1 MNETIFGIEI
11 VIVFSLLVLTKK
23 LFGKIGLIGWIGIA
37 SIIANIQVTKSI
49 DILGLSA
56 TLGNVMFGS
65 NFLAANILSECYGKE
80 DAKKGILFGLFS
92 VIVYLVMTQIT
103 LVFTPNEIDLVQD
116 SMKSLFTIAPR
127 VCISSVVM
135 FFIANMGNIFIYNK
149 MKNKEIKEE
158 KEESTK
164 LLWLRDNVSTIVCN
178 CLENFGFVFGAF
190 LGVYP
195 IADVVMIAVST
206 SILEIIISI
215 CSTPF
220 IYLAKKV

>member
-23 LFGKIGLIGWIGIA
+23 LFGKTGLIGWIGIA

-65 NFLAANILSECYGKE
+65 NFLAANILSEFYGKE

-103 LVFTPNEIDLVQD
+103 LVFTPNEIDLLQD

>member
-23 LFGKIGLIGWIGIA
+23 LFGKTGLIGQIGIA

-164 LLWLRDNVSTIVCN
+164 LLYL
-178 CLENFGFVFGAF
+178 FVVHH
-190 LGVYP
+190 L
-195 IADVVMIAVST
+195 
-206 SILEIIISI
+206 
-215 CSTPF
+215 F
-220 IYLAKKV
+220 IQLKKFKY

>member
-23 LFGKIGLIGWIGIA
+23 LFGKTGLIGWIGIA